1 MNAPLKTFVVYPFP
15 NITDLNNDA
24 VNLTVFIKDSNPKS
38 LPGFINLHT
47 INNSLTIYSTNMTE
61 VMIYNLIANISDP
74 YGGSNEYPF

>member
-15 NITDLNNDA
+15 NITDLNNHA

-61 VMIYNLIANISDP
+61 VKVYNLIAKITDSN
-74 YGGSNEYPF
+74 GGSN